1 MLLFG
6 GSLWGQHGT
15 EQLSPEFQSH
25 MAVAQQAQAAR
36 DYATAEKEYQT
47 LLKMDPLFAE
57 IHMNLGLVYQL
68 QDRRAE
74 AISEFKAAIKLKP
87 TLTGANFFMGV
98 DYCKEGLGVAAIPF
112 LKKAASQ
119 SPGQVEIWEWLAN
132 AQEMTG
138 DVTGEV
144 ATLKRAMAAHP
155 RNVDLL
161 YQLGQAYERLG
172 KQQAAKLKK
181 AAPNSVRAEQL
192 VAEGYA
198 ASNEWPSA
206 VIHFQNALAKDPGF
220 PGLHVELG
228 EVYLRGGKLKQATAE
243 FESELKQN
251 PRSLRAKVRRGEAR
265 LLRGEFKEA
274 LNDWE
279 QALATDRRQAEQILG
294 MRESGFGEA
303 MLEQLPEALQARL
316 DEAANQIKD
325 KDNDSPAAAFAGAF
339 LASQKGHPEG
349 TADLSVHASGSC
361 APLGKLLEEQRYSQ
375 LARCVTT
382 KPVQIPVDLRAPV
395 AAALVQ
401 VGEYELAL
409 RMLDALP
416 PVQARKSDTDYW
428 RARCFEKLATAAYF
442 RLYQA
447 DPDSY
452 RVHELLGDLAAT
464 RNEDAKAIAE
474 YREAVALKG
483 DAPNLH
489 YSLGHILWK
498 DLNIAEARVEFQA
511 ELKMNPRHAGALHD
525 MGDSFLLEHHP
536 EQALPYLTRAAEG
549 DPANPDIHR
558 DLGTA
563 YVQLKQYE
571 KAEAEY
577 KIGLAGDQDGSVHY
591 KLANVYRSLGK
602 KAEADREFAI
612 YTSMNEASHAKLE
625 KRGQRLAE
633 IERLSE

>member
-87 TLTGANFFMGV
+87 TLTGANFFLGV

-206 VIHFQNALAKDPGF
+206 VIHFQNALAKAPDF